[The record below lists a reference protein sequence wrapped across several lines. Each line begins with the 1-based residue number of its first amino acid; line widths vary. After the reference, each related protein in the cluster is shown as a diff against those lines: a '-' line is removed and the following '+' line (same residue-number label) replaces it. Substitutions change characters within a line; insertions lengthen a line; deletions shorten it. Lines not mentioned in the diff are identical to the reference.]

1 MHVSFLETTGKN
13 IKSKI
18 LSIRI
23 MVSSNEFYLLNLTV
37 VNNIWMNLNPISLV
51 LIAILIQGFDVFNFF
66 LCRRISGVWG
76 LGTAAPPVSV
86 TDWGLSIP
94 SVTRGLAIVH
104 VDLGSMVNSVTNVNR
119 DIMASPSVAVNVSH
133 HAEFTGKKIIKI
145 FSLYCKWKIISME
158 ILIRRKIPTGCQP
171 CDKPGH
177 VCDSITGQCVCPP
190 LTTGPQCGQCQP
202 NTWGHDRVAGCKV
215 RIPVT
220 HSENEFLDN

>member
-1 MHVSFLETTGKN
+1 MHVSFLETAGKN

-37 VNNIWMNLNPISLV
+37 VNNIWMNPISLV
-51 LIAILIQGFDVFNFF
+51 LIAILIQGFDVIDFL

-133 HAEFTGKKIIKI
+133 HAEFTRKK
-145 FSLYCKWKIISME
+145 L
-158 ILIRRKIPTGCQP
+158 
-171 CDKPGH
+171 
-177 VCDSITGQCVCPP
+177 
-190 LTTGPQCGQCQP
+190 
-202 NTWGHDRVAGCKV
+202 
-215 RIPVT
+215 
-220 HSENEFLDN
+220 

>member
-37 VNNIWMNLNPISLV
+37 VNNIWMNPISLV
-51 LIAILIQGFDVFNFF
+51 LIAILIQGFDVIDFL

-133 HAEFTGKKIIKI
+133 HAEFTRKK
-145 FSLYCKWKIISME
+145 L
-158 ILIRRKIPTGCQP
+158 
-171 CDKPGH
+171 
-177 VCDSITGQCVCPP
+177 
-190 LTTGPQCGQCQP
+190 
-202 NTWGHDRVAGCKV
+202 
-215 RIPVT
+215 
-220 HSENEFLDN
+220 

>member
-1 MHVSFLETTGKN
+1 MHVSFLETAGKN

-37 VNNIWMNLNPISLV
+37 VNNIWINLHPISLV
-51 LIAILIQGFDVFNFF
+51 LIAILIQGFDVIDFL

-133 HAEFTGKKIIKI
+133 HAEFTRKK
-145 FSLYCKWKIISME
+145 LWKYSHYIANGRSYPW
-158 ILIRRKIPTGCQP
+158 KY
-171 CDKPGH
+171 
-177 VCDSITGQCVCPP
+177 
-190 LTTGPQCGQCQP
+190 
-202 NTWGHDRVAGCKV
+202 W
-215 RIPVT
+215 
-220 HSENEFLDN
+220 